1 MSPQPITNV
10 TCLSPNGISLTV
22 QWSPLPDV
30 CGDPGLYYNVTSPQL
45 GSLCPHLPSNVISCD
60 ITGLSVN
67 VSYDVQVRAINCAG
81 TSPPLMIPIQ
91 VMGRGKGMRERE
103 RRGKIGSEEKGWVGR
118 EEGWEGREGEIIVCS
133 PNGPDTFSQYSTRS
147 SDL

>member
-22 QWSPLPDV
+22 HWSLLPDV
-30 CGDPGLYYNVTSPQL
+30 CGDPGLYYNVTSLQL

-67 VSYDVQVRAINCAG
+67 VSYDVQVRAVNCAG
-81 TSPPLMIPIQ
+81 TSSPLVIPVQ
-91 VMGRGKGMRERE
+91 VMGRGKGMMREWEEGEGEE
-103 RRGKIGSEEKGWVGR
+103 RRNGK
-118 EEGWEGREGEIIVCS
+118 
-133 PNGPDTFSQYSTRS
+133 
-147 SDL
+147 